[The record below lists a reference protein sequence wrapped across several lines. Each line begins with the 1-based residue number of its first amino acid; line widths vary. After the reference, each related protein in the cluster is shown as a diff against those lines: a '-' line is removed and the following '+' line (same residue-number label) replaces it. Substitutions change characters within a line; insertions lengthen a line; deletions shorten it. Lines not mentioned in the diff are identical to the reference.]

1 MKTDQD
7 LAWDAPLSM
16 GERIPIRIYADA
28 AEGAVEVAAHIV
40 RLVRHRREQGT
51 IAVLGLATGSTPVLV
66 YKELIRLHREEQVD
80 FSHVH
85 TFNLDEY
92 YGLSSDHKE
101 SYHRFMRTQ
110 LFDHLNIPPDQIH
123 IPDGTIARSDIPH
136 YCQKYENLIQK
147 LGGID
152 LQLLGIGRTGHIGFN
167 EPGSGADSR
176 TRLVRLD
183 WLTRRDAARDFLG
196 EENVPLYALTMGV
209 GTIRD
214 ARQIA
219 LLAWGE
225 GKAAVLARAV
235 ELEPSDRLPAS
246 LLQGHPGIC
255 FHIDPG
261 AAGGLV
267 RFKYPW
273 LSGPVEWTLPLV
285 RKAVLWLSH
294 KVEKAVLKLVD
305 ADYSEN
311 GMAELLT
318 VYGSAYDLNILVFN
332 ITQHTITGWP
342 GGKPGVDDSQR
353 PERAAPQPKRV
364 LLLSPEPLD
373 AVLGMGGTLHR
384 LARQGHE
391 ITVAYQTSGSLA
403 VPDADALR
411 VSRILRELKTS
422 GAPDASAVLEKAYEE
437 LSRQDARSLDST
449 VIRQLKGRIR
459 REEARASLSQLD
471 VDVTDAL
478 FLDLPFYEKG
488 RYRQFQVT
496 SEDIGRLTELLRE
509 IRPHQIYA
517 TGYLQDPLSVQGLC
531 FKILLAGLLE
541 TRTDPW
547 QKECRIWLYGG
558 VSREWETHDIEMAV
572 PLSPLELANKLQG
585 IYQHQTQRKQTPFTA
600 QADQEA
606 WQVASERN
614 RATARHYDALGLA
627 EYEAIEAFMR
637 YFPFPAE

>member
-1 MKTDQD
+1 
-7 LAWDAPLSM
+7 
-16 GERIPIRIYADA
+16 
-28 AEGAVEVAAHIV
+28 
-40 RLVRHRREQGT
+40 
-51 IAVLGLATGSTPVLV
+51 
-66 YKELIRLHREEQVD
+66 
-80 FSHVH
+80 
-85 TFNLDEY
+85 
-92 YGLSSDHKE
+92 
-101 SYHRFMRTQ
+101 
-110 LFDHLNIPPDQIH
+110 
-123 IPDGTIARSDIPH
+123 
-136 YCQKYENLIQK
+136 
-147 LGGID
+147 
-152 LQLLGIGRTGHIGFN
+152 
-167 EPGSGADSR
+167 
-176 TRLVRLD
+176 
-183 WLTRRDAARDFLG
+183 
-196 EENVPLYALTMGV
+196 
-209 GTIRD
+209 
-214 ARQIA
+214 
-219 LLAWGE
+219 
-225 GKAAVLARAV
+225 
-235 ELEPSDRLPAS
+235 
-246 LLQGHPGIC
+246 
-255 FHIDPG
+255 
-261 AAGGLV
+261 
-267 RFKYPW
+267 
-273 LSGPVEWTLPLV
+273 
-285 RKAVLWLSH
+285 
-294 KVEKAVLKLVD
+294 
-305 ADYSEN
+305 
-311 GMAELLT
+311 
-318 VYGSAYDLNILVFN
+318 
-332 ITQHTITGWP
+332 
-342 GGKPGVDDSQR
+342 
-353 PERAAPQPKRV
+353 
-364 LLLSPEPLD
+364 
-373 AVLGMGGTLHR
+373 
-384 LARQGHE
+384 
-391 ITVAYQTSGSLA
+391 
-403 VPDADALR
+403 